1 MEFIRVIFRSEGE
14 VAGGRHEGGEVER
27 RLGLRRLPA
36 RLGQRI
42 EIELEGGNGTVDV
55 ELGGPGG
62 VEFAEP
68 AEGLGALGDTT
79 ATAGLAPRGALGKEL
94 DLVDVIAPRIAHAP
108 EIGLGLG
115 DDAIFRLAVPQA
127 TGTGDPRRVGAA
139 AVRAGERVS
148 WGDAEGN
155 LRIEIN

>member
-14 VAGGRHEGGEVER
+14 VAGERHEGGEVER

-42 EIELEGGNGTVDV
+42 EIELEGGDGTVDV

-68 AEGLGALGDTT
+68 AEGLGALGDPT
-79 ATAGLAPRGALGKEL
+79 ATAGMAPGGGLGQALDRVE
-94 DLVDVIAPRIAHAP
+94 VIARRPAHAP
-108 EIGLGLG
+108 RPSLTSE
-115 DDAIFRLAVPQA
+115 
-127 TGTGDPRRVGAA
+127 
-139 AVRAGERVS
+139 
-148 WGDAEGN
+148 
-155 LRIEIN
+155 